1 MISIMNENDML
12 KDLCGKEI
20 TYGLYE
26 PVLGDISIY
35 SLIRHRVRY
44 KFMEKCGFPAMK
56 LQSKLVYFAAIKSIF
71 LSSFQLM
78 RLWIFRKTYS
88 TVFYAFPRVDKIGGV
103 YIDKFTDPLIDA
115 CDLKQDYLI
124 LDHGR
129 AGIHP
134 KPRAHSEKIVYTDL
148 LEVFSFVYVSLKYKV
163 FYNKYRKEFDQLHLS
178 IVKGMGI
185 DYRKDEMVKHF
196 FITYV
201 YALQLKALFRHI
213 SAKRVLGPA
222 RALMYGSFYAAHC
235 LGMDSFEL
243 QHGITYGESVLYSG
257 YRDPMIMPDYFFAF
271 GNNRPLDVYG
281 IDEKKIINVGW
292 ALNNYLNNCNKEEKY
307 FPTDVLVI
315 SDPEITD
322 NLLAAVVKLA
332 EATPESTYYIRTH
345 PHETLNSDQ
354 LSLIDSKNNIKIQ
367 DKSINISVVL
377 QAFHQVIGVDSTVLY
392 EALAVNKK
400 VGKLFM
406 NGLEPHYLE
415 ESDRECFWE
424 IHNEEDVDFFIKGK
438 VEDKKSKCIY
448 SPFDKKK
455 FLFITGISE

>member
-1 MISIMNENDML
+1 MNENDVL

-44 KFMEKCGFPAMK
+44 KFIEKCGFPAMK
-56 LQSKLVYFAAIKSIF
+56 LQSKLVYFAAIKSFF

-134 KPRAHSEKIVYTDL
+134 KPRAHFEKIVYTDL
-148 LEVFSFVYVSLKYKV
+148 LEVFSFVYASLKYKV

-196 FITYV
+196 FMTYV

-243 QHGITYGESVLYSG
+243 QHGVTYGESVLYSG
-257 YRDPMIMPDYFFAF
+257 YRDPMIMPDYFLAF
-271 GNNRPLDVYG
+271 GDNKPSSVYG
-281 IDEKKIINVGW
+281 IDESRIVNIGW
-292 ALNNYLNNCNKEEKY
+292 AFQDYLAKLPHKESYKEK
-307 FPTDVLVI
+307 DVLVI
-315 SDPEITD
+315 SDPEVTD
-322 NLLAAVVKLA
+322 AIIEVVLKLA
-332 EATPESTYYIRTH
+332 EDNPESTFYIRPH
-345 PHETLNSDQ
+345 PHEIISEQ
-354 LSLIDSKNNIKIQ
+354 HLISISSKSNIRIQ

-377 QAFHQVIGVDSTVLY
+377 QGFNHVVGENSTVLY

-400 VGKLFM
+400 VGRLYYR
-406 NGLEPHYLE
+406 GLNPKYLE
-415 ESDRECFWE
+415 ESDRECSWE
-424 IHNEEDVDFFIKGK
+424 IYNQEDFERFLS
-438 VEDKKSKCIY
+438 EDITLKKSKSIY
-448 SPFDKKK
+448 SK
-455 FLFITGISE
+455 FNKELFCKTVGIEL